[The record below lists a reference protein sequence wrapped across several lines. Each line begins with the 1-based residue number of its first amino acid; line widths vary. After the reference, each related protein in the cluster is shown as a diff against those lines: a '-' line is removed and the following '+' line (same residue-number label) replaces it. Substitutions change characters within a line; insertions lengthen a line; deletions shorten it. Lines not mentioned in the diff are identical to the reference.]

1 MSEIKSGETSAA
13 PLDWQKRF
21 ATLVSNVFSPFLM
34 SIALVIL
41 VGLRSARGTVDALKW
56 SLLALAL
63 SILPIFVIILYL
75 VRSDRIESMFINVR
89 RQRHK
94 IYLLSGLFAA
104 ATCIVLY
111 LLDAPLPMVVSFL
124 AALTTI
130 LVFGGINLWWKI
142 SVHTAFTA
150 SSVTI
155 LILLYGY
162 VAAIAVVLLPLI
174 GWSRI
179 ELEHHSLTQVTAGA
193 VLAVLI
199 TVGVF
204 ALFGMVGTAAV

>member
-1 MSEIKSGETSAA
+1 M
-13 PLDWQKRF
+13 PLDTPKRL
-21 ATLVSNVFSPFLM
+21 ATLVSNIFSPFLM
-34 SIALVIL
+34 SIALMVL
-41 VGLRSARGTVDALKW
+41 VGLRSARDTADAFKW
-56 SLLALAL
+56 ALAAL
-63 SILPIFVIILYL
+63 AMSILPIFVIIFYL
-75 VRSDRIESMFINVR
+75 VRSDRIESMFVNVR
-89 RQRHK
+89 RERHR

-104 ATCIVLY
+104 ATCVALY
-111 LLDAPLPMVVSFL
+111 LLGAPLPLVVSFL

-150 SSVTI
+150 SSITI

-162 VAAIAVVLLPLI
+162 VAAVAAILVPVI

-179 ELEHHSLTQVTAGA
+179 ELEHHSLMQVTAGA

-204 ALFGMVGTAAV
+204 ALFGMVGTATT